1 MSKGIHRLFDI
12 IFIAIIVIL
21 LGYFALRVMNRVEI
35 YNVKTGSM
43 EAKIHV
49 GDYIL
54 ILKKN
59 RYDIG
64 DVITFASNNSYV
76 THRIVRIDGD
86 KVTTKGDAN
95 NTEDETISSSSIV
108 GKVILSGGILNII
121 INYKY
126 ALAGIVLSLYLFSCY
141 FESRKKEKSSIAE
154 SENKEIKSQQTDV
167 TEDVTEEDS
176 DEIQEEV
183 EEKKKETSKEKNTKK
198 TKKKI
203 EE

>member
-1 MSKGIHRLFDI
+1 MSKGIHRIFDI

-21 LGYFALRVMNRVEI
+21 LGYFALRVTNKVEI

-54 ILKKN
+54 ILKKS

-76 THRIVRIDGD
+76 THRIVKIDGD

-126 ALAGIVLSLYLFSCY
+126 ALAGIVLSLYLLSCY
-141 FESRKKEKSSIAE
+141 FESRKKEKSSLAE
-154 SENKEIKSQQTDV
+154 IENKELKSQQPDA
-167 TEDVTEEDS
+167 TEEDS
-176 DEIQEEV
+176 DEIQEKV

-203 EE
+203 EG

>member
-1 MSKGIHRLFDI
+1 MSKGIHRIFDI

-54 ILKKN
+54 ILKKS

-86 KVTTKGDAN
+86 KITTKGDAN

-154 SENKEIKSQQTDV
+154 SENKEVKSQQTDV
-167 TEDVTEEDS
+167 TEENS

-203 EE
+203 EG

>member
-54 ILKKN
+54 ILKKS

-64 DVITFASNNSYV
+64 DVITLASNNSYV

-95 NTEDETISSSSIV
+95 NTEDETISSSNIV

-154 SENKEIKSQQTDV
+154 SENKELKIQEPDA
-167 TEDVTEEDS
+167 TEEDS

>member
-59 RYDIG
+59 HYNIG

-95 NTEDETISSSSIV
+95 NTEDETISSSNIV

-141 FESRKKEKSSIAE
+141 FESRKKENSSVIE
-154 SENKEIKSQQTDV
+154 SENKEEKNKQP
-167 TEDVTEEDS
+167 DVTEEDS

>member
-1 MSKGIHRLFDI
+1 MSKGIHRIFDI

-54 ILKKN
+54 ILKKS

-86 KVTTKGDAN
+86 KITTKGDAN

-154 SENKEIKSQQTDV
+154 SENKELKSQQTDV
-167 TEDVTEEDS
+167 TEENS

-203 EE
+203 EG

>member
-1 MSKGIHRLFDI
+1 MLKILEKIGNILM
-12 IFIAIIVIL
+12 IVIIL
-21 LGYFALRVMNRVEI
+21 LLLVYFGLRIANKVEI

-43 EAKIHV
+43 EDKIHA

-54 ILKKN
+54 IFKKES
-59 RYDIG
+59 YAIG
-64 DVITFASNNSYV
+64 DVITFRTENGYV
-76 THRIVRIDGD
+76 THRITKIEGD
-86 KVTTKGDAN
+86 YVTTKGDAN

-154 SENKEIKSQQTDV
+154 SENKELKSQQPDA
-167 TEDVTEEDS
+167 TEEDS
-176 DEIQEEV
+176 DEIQEKV

-203 EE
+203 EG

>member
-21 LGYFALRVMNRVEI
+21 LGYFALRVMNKVEI

-54 ILKKN
+54 ILKKSH
-59 RYDIG
+59 YDIG
-64 DVITFASNNSYV
+64 DVITFASNNNYV

-154 SENKEIKSQQTDV
+154 SENKELKIQQP
-167 TEDVTEEDS
+167 DVTEEDS

-203 EE
+203 EG

>member
-21 LGYFALRVMNRVEI
+21 LGYFALRVMNKVEI

-54 ILKKN
+54 ILKKSH
-59 RYDIG
+59 YDIG
-64 DVITFASNNSYV
+64 DVITFASNNNYV

-126 ALAGIVLSLYLFSCY
+126 ALAGIVISLYLFSCY

-154 SENKEIKSQQTDV
+154 SENKEIKSQQP
-167 TEDVTEEDS
+167 DVTEEDS

-198 TKKKI
+198 TKKKGSPRH
-203 EE
+203 

>member
-21 LGYFALRVMNRVEI
+21 LGYFALRVTNKVEI

-54 ILKKN
+54 ILKKS

-76 THRIVRIDGD
+76 THRIVRINGD
-86 KVTTKGDAN
+86 KITTKGDAN

-126 ALAGIVLSLYLFSCY
+126 ALAGIVLSLYLLSCY
-141 FESRKKEKSSIAE
+141 FESRKKEKSSLAE
-154 SENKEIKSQQTDV
+154 SENKELKSQQP
-167 TEDVTEEDS
+167 DVTEEDS

-203 EE
+203 EG

>member
-1 MSKGIHRLFDI
+1 MSKGIHRIFDI

-54 ILKKN
+54 ILKKS

-86 KVTTKGDAN
+86 KITTKGDAN

-154 SENKEIKSQQTDV
+154 SENKELKSQQTDV
-167 TEDVTEEDS
+167 TEENS
-176 DEIQEEV
+176 DEIQEKV

-198 TKKKI
+198 TKK
-203 EE
+203 

>member
-95 NTEDETISSSSIV
+95 NTEDETISSSNIV
-108 GKVILSGGILNII
+108 GKVILSGGILNDWKKQETCCPDSSL
-121 INYKY
+121 NDCLLSSRFTS
-126 ALAGIVLSLYLFSCY
+126 AHELA
-141 FESRKKEKSSIAE
+141 
-154 SENKEIKSQQTDV
+154 
-167 TEDVTEEDS
+167 
-176 DEIQEEV
+176 
-183 EEKKKETSKEKNTKK
+183 
-198 TKKKI
+198 
-203 EE
+203 

>member
-95 NTEDETISSSSIV
+95 NTEDETISSSNII

-141 FESRKKEKSSIAE
+141 FESRKKEKSSLAE
-154 SENKEIKSQQTDV
+154 SENKELKIQQP
-167 TEDVTEEDS
+167 DVTEEDS

>member
-1 MSKGIHRLFDI
+1 MSKGIHRIFDI
-12 IFIAIIVIL
+12 IFILIIVIL
-21 LGYFALRVMNRVEI
+21 LGYFALRVTNKVEI

-54 ILKKN
+54 ILKKS

-154 SENKEIKSQQTDV
+154 SENKELKSQQPDV
-167 TEDVTEEDS
+167 AEEDS

-203 EE
+203 EG

>member
-1 MSKGIHRLFDI
+1 MSKGIHRIFDI

-21 LGYFALRVMNRVEI
+21 LGYFALRVMNKVEI

-54 ILKKN
+54 ILKKS

-86 KVTTKGDAN
+86 RVTTKGDAN

-108 GKVILSGGILNII
+108 GKVILSGGLLNII

-141 FESRKKEKSSIAE
+141 FESRKKEKSSLAE
-154 SENKEIKSQQTDV
+154 SENKEIKSQQP
-167 TEDVTEEDS
+167 DVTEEDS

-183 EEKKKETSKEKNTKK
+183 EEKKKETSKEKN
-198 TKKKI
+198 
-203 EE
+203 